1 MKDKP
6 YTYAIHA
13 TDPDGQSLHYAL
25 GSSTTATGNITVNP
39 TNGFLTWTPGTVGT
53 YRIQINVI
61 DELGLG
67 VAQVF
72 DVEVLATAPN
82 DPPRITSAPS
92 FSAEAGVEYVYDV
105 NAVDPEGLTPT
116 YQLLTP
122 ATLPSG
128 MTFNTETGVLTWIS
142 SSEDVGDLVPF
153 VFQASDGT
161 LTARQSFTVRVQPA
175 NTAPEIE
182 AIADRSITAGA
193 TLRLDVDAVDGE
205 GDPLTITQD
214 QASRDRGL

>member
-1 MKDKP
+1 MAANDMQTGVDQSVTLTVRATNRPPTISSSPKTQAVKDKP

-13 TDPDGQSLHYAL
+13 TDSDGQSLHYAL

-39 TNGFLTWTPGTVGT
+39 TYGFLTWTPGTVGT

-92 FSAEAGVEYVYDV
+92 FSAEAGGGGRICLRRQCRRSRGFDTRVSVADSSHPALRHDLQYR
-105 NAVDPEGLTPT
+105 NGRVD
-116 YQLLTP
+116 
-122 ATLPSG
+122 
-128 MTFNTETGVLTWIS
+128 
-142 SSEDVGDLVPF
+142 
-153 VFQASDGT
+153 
-161 LTARQSFTVRVQPA
+161 
-175 NTAPEIE
+175 
-182 AIADRSITAGA
+182 
-193 TLRLDVDAVDGE
+193 LD
-205 GDPLTITQD
+205 PQF
-214 QASRDRGL
+214 RGCG